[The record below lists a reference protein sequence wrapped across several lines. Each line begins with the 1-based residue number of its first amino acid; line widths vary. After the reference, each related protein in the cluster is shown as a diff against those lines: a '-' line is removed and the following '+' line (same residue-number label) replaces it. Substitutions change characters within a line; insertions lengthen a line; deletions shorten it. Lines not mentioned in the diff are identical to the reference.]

1 MRLIYIKIKTDMSK
15 QYKTDELIEL
25 TLKAVKKHKLVFIT
39 DVVIYLPV
47 SRATFY
53 NHNLDKVDT
62 IKEAIFENQV
72 AMKMKLR
79 SKWMESQAPVLQLA
93 LMKLISSDDER
104 RALSTSFMETK
115 QKHQVE
121 DLSPFTDDQLIE
133 MMKDQD
139 TNQGGEDDSTT

>member
-1 MRLIYIKIKTDMSK
+1 MCIKIKTDMSK

-47 SRATFY
+47 SRTTFY
-53 NHNLDKVDT
+53 NHNLDKVDS
-62 IKEAIFENQV
+62 IKEAILDNQV
-72 AMKMKLR
+72 SMKMKLR

-121 DLSPFTDDQLIE
+121 DMSPFTDEQLIE